1 MSILIV
7 DDSEESRRL
16 LKSYLEASGYR
27 DVRTAESAQDAF
39 AQLGVND
46 PSKAKDGGGVDLILL
61 DVLMPGMDGVK
72 TCREIKAAE
81 HLRDIPIIM
90 VTVER
95 ETEWLQM
102 AFVAGAVDYITKPV
116 NKVELLAR
124 ARSVLKL
131 KHEMDSRKA
140 REQELAKKNQEL
152 QQALRE
158 IKVLRGFIPIC
169 ASCKKVRNDHGYW
182 QQVEAY
188 IRDHSEAQFTHGFC
202 PDCLNKLY
210 PGVDPN
216 ET

>member
-1 MSILIV
+1 MSILII
-7 DDSEESRRL
+7 DDSEDSRVL
-16 LKSYLEASGYR
+16 LKSILEASGYR
-27 DVRTAESAQDAF
+27 EVLTAESANHAF
-39 AQLGVND
+39 MQLGLND
-46 PSKAKDGGGVDLILL
+46 PKKGGGGVDLILL
-61 DVLMPGMDGVK
+61 DVLMPEMDGVK

-81 HLRDIPIIM
+81 HLQDIPIIM
-90 VTVER
+90 VTTAKEM
-95 ETEWLQM
+95 EWLQL

-124 ARSVLKL
+124 VRSVLKL

-140 REQELAKKNQEL
+140 REQDLAKKTQEL

-158 IKVLRGFIPIC
+158 LKVLRGFIPIC
-169 ASCKKVRNDHGYW
+169 ASCKKVRNDKGYW

-210 PGVDPN
+210 PGFDQDQG
-216 ET
+216 